1 MKKTSFLLFCLF
13 VTSLVMAQSLN
24 QFDANAQRHGTW
36 KKNFDNTKVVRY
48 EGQFDHG
55 KEVGTFKFYKNI
67 DNKAVLTATKVF
79 NADNDVA
86 LVTFYSSN
94 GKKISEG
101 KMRGHDYI
109 GKWVIYHKNVDQV
122 MTQEL
127 YNDKGKLEGERL
139 VFYLNGQ
146 IAEKA
151 YYMDGL
157 LHGESKWY
165 AENGTIMK
173 LITYNANKFEGPYK
187 TYTKDGVIAVEG
199 YYKDDVK
206 CCVWKRYKDGKL
218 VEEKDL
224 DKKAKK

>member
-1 MKKTSFLLFCLF
+1 MKKISFLLVFLIT
-13 VTSLVMAQSLN
+13 TSLVMAQSFN
-24 QFDANAQRHGTW
+24 QFDANAQRHGKW

-48 EGQFDHG
+48 EGEFDHG

-79 NADNDVA
+79 NTDNDVA
-86 LVTFYSSN
+86 LVTFYASN

-109 GKWVIYHKNVDQV
+109 GKWVIYHKNINQI

-139 VFYLNGQ
+139 VYYINGQ
-146 IAEKA
+146 IAEQAFYK
-151 YYMDGL
+151 DGL
-157 LHGESKWY
+157 LDGESKWY
-165 AENGTIMK
+165 AENGTLMK
-173 LITYNANKFEGPYK
+173 MITYKAGKFDGPYK
-187 TYTKDGVIAVEG
+187 TYNKEGLIATEG
-199 YYKDDVK
+199 HYKDDLK